1 MVENSSS
8 MISVPSLTDRLDEK
22 LNYLSNLRQAVQVED
37 DRLIY
42 ELLQNKK
49 YHKEISKETVNDND
63 FLSTMITDLQPMI
76 SHLLSKKLINY
87 LSQVFPFFYYKE
99 ISQGTYQIYF
109 GNWWDRRKF
118 GLLDVLNIK
127 LIFDENEY
135 EKLSKSIELSKN
147 NQRLNANKIETLTNK
162 NEQLQKLIDSQSKRD
177 VQKGT
182 IQTKLDEITNAK
194 QGIFSNTKVNEQR
207 DELVEQLEKIQEEDE
222 KASLSR
228 TKIIENND
236 EILFLSKE
244 DTILRYEQ
252 KSIDETFGDF
262 SKFEKAVDTLYV
274 TYIST
279 FLNN

>member
-147 NQRLNANKIETLTNK
+147 NQRLNANKIETLTNE